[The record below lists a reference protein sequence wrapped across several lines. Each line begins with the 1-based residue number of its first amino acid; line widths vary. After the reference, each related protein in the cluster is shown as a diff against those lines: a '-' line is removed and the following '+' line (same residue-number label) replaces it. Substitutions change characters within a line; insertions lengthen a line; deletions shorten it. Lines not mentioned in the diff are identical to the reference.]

1 MFLVFVIFQ
10 EETLYVES
18 ISEFYRSNDIIK
30 YSTITIAALIGI
42 GLLYDLFYGFFIF
55 HSRRNGKNRK
65 DGNNNQGNNKNN
77 NNYLPNN
84 NNKVAETNGTWRNDE
99 LNKMRQDIMGIKENI
114 TKINTLAKYK
124 NPWYWGEWVY
134 GEGKLN
140 RSATMNKSFGR

>member
-1 MFLVFVIFQ
+1 MYLDFFVVVFQ

-42 GLLYDLFYGFFIF
+42 GLLYDLFYGFFLF
-55 HSRRNGKNRK
+55 QSRRNGKNRNK
-65 DGNNNQGNNKNN
+65 DTNNNQGNKNN

-84 NNKVAETNGTWRNDE
+84 NNKVETNGTWRNDE

-124 NPWYWGEWVY
+124 NPWY
-134 GEGKLN
+134 
-140 RSATMNKSFGR
+140 